1 MRNLSILCLLAVMVS
16 SCTKNIQNLNINTK
30 AAVSVPATAL
40 FLAGE
45 KNLSDNYTTTSIGV
59 MPFRV
64 FSQTWT
70 ETTYTTEARYILS
83 AYNAPDNLWAAM
95 YSSILN
101 NLTDAKAAFP
111 TTVKDPGTLR
121 NDLII
126 TDILEVYAY
135 DILVVTYGNIP
146 YSQAE
151 SRTIPY
157 PKYDDAKTVYLDL
170 LTRLDTC
177 IAGLSAAT
185 TSASMGAADQVYK
198 GNIAKWKKF
207 AATLKLKMAMLLAD
221 TDPSTAG
228 KKVQEAVATG
238 VFTAN
243 TDNAQ
248 VTYQSSPTGNTN
260 PIWQAVIN
268 SGRHDFCP
276 GGLLV
281 TTMNNWNDPRLPLYW
296 TKATDGTYK
305 GGVAGAS
312 NSAPLLSTFSAQW
325 TAATYPSDLLDYAET
340 EFLLA
345 EAVERGFLTGGNTA
359 EQYYDA
365 GVTAS
370 ITFWGGSAGDAA
382 AYLAQP
388 AVAYTTAAG
397 DYKQKIG
404 YQKWIAE
411 VNRGWD
417 AWTDIRRLGQPNI
430 DAVSPPIGAITTM
443 PKRFYYPLKEQ
454 TANPANW
461 SAAAKT
467 INGGDVVTSKLF
479 WMP

>member
-1 MRNLSILCLLAVMVS
+1 MRNLSLICLFAVCLAT
-16 SCTKNIQNLNINTK
+16 SCSKNIQNLNVDTK
-30 AAVSVPATAL
+30 HAVSVPPTSL

-45 KNLSDNYTTTSIGV
+45 KSLSDNYTTTGIGT

-64 FSQTWT
+64 FSQLWT

-83 AYNAPDNLWAAM
+83 AYNAPDGLWAAM

-135 DILVVTYGNIP
+135 DILVATYGNIP

-151 SRTIPY
+151 NRSIPY
-157 PKYDDAKTVYLDL
+157 PKYDDAKTVYTDL

-177 IAGLSAAT
+177 IAGLST
-185 TSASMGAADQVYK
+185 ASPAMGNSDQIYK
-198 GNIAKWKKF
+198 GNIKAWIKF

-238 VFTAN
+238 VFTSN
-243 TDNAQ
+243 NDNAK
-248 VTYQSSPTGNTN
+248 VAYQSSPTGNTN

-281 TTMNNWNDPRLPLYW
+281 TTMNNWSDPRLPLYW
-296 TKATDGTYK
+296 TKAADGTYK
-305 GGVAGAS
+305 GGAAGAS

-325 TAATYPSDLLDYAET
+325 KAATYPSDLLDYAET
-340 EFLLA
+340 EFLLV

-365 GVTAS
+365 AIS
-370 ITFWGGSAGDAA
+370 HRRDLAA
-382 AYLAQP
+382 AETFLLSFEGTDRQSRELGGCREDHQRRRCRHLQAVLDALNCSMTYERKKIIAGPMFNGARILPRPGGATKGTESRLAP
-388 AVAYTTAAG
+388 CPPSA
-397 DYKQKIG
+397 D
-404 YQKWIAE
+404 
-411 VNRGWD
+411 NR
-417 AWTDIRRLGQPNI
+417 TH
-430 DAVSPPIGAITTM
+430 
-443 PKRFYYPLKEQ
+443 PL
-454 TANPANW
+454 
-461 SAAAKT
+461 
-467 INGGDVVTSKLF
+467 
-479 WMP
+479 